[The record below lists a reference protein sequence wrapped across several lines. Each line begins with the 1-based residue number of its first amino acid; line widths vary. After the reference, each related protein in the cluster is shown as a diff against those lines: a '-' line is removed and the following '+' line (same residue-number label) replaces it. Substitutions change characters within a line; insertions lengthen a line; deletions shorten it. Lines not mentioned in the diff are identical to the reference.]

1 MAFGRTSMA
10 LSQTDRDEEISQAH
24 SSVFNA
30 VVPWVAVN
38 GVRNYPIDTWVYHGY
53 VFG

>member
-1 MAFGRTSMA
+1 MAVGRTSMA

-30 VVPWVAVN
+30 VVPWVVVN